1 MHADYKSTDGPVQ
14 PRPHRYRCAGCG
26 CAVIAPPTA
35 EPGDPCVCVACSPHV
50 AGSPRMLELV
60 HLVHARGL
68 TLREA
73 VESVGYGAVRH

>member
-1 MHADYKSTDGPVQ
+1 
-14 PRPHRYRCAGCG
+14 
-26 CAVIAPPTA
+26 
-35 EPGDPCVCVACSPHV
+35 
-50 AGSPRMLELV
+50 MLELV